1 MIQILEIG
9 LIALVLFFAQQIIY
23 KKIWNRHLS
32 ADVSF
37 TTDHIFEGEK
47 GYLREVIENQ
57 KRLPLAMLKVKF
69 QTSKYLVFDIAKG
82 SRITDQ
88 YYRNDV
94 FHVAGGEKITRTIPF
109 VGGKRGYYTIDG
121 MDLVASDL
129 FLTVEMLQTYPL
141 KRSIYVYP
149 RPFDSRELRLSLQKL
164 NGEILTKQHLL
175 EDPFEYRGIR
185 EYQPYDDMRSINW
198 KATAKTGDFK
208 VNQKNYT
215 ALPSVRIFFNMDDKG
230 VLKKEE
236 CVEAT
241 LQIVAGLCSFF
252 LNQGIQVSCYGNGAD
267 ILTGKP
273 FVMAESAGK
282 GHLEQ
287 IYRLLA
293 RIDTTKPTLD
303 FRTYFQEEFLEH
315 GGKNTIT
322 CIVAPNHYD
331 DFVSL
336 VEQLQDAGKEYRWFY
351 PVWDSV
357 DPKLP
362 EQLQKNIQILHIRN

>member
-9 LIALVLFFAQQIIY
+9 LIAFLLFFAQQTIY
-23 KKIWNRHLS
+23 KKIWNRGLS

-37 TTDHIFEGEK
+37 TTDHLFEGEK
-47 GYLREVIENQ
+47 GCLREVIENR

-69 QTSKYLVFDIAKG
+69 QTSRYLMFDLSKG

-109 VGGKRGYYTIDG
+109 VGGRRGYYTIDG

-129 FLTVEMLQTYPL
+129 FLTIEMLKTYPL

-149 RPFDSRELRLSLQKL
+149 RPFDSRELRLSLQQL

-198 KATAKTGDFK
+198 KATAKTGDLK

-215 ALPSVRIFFNMDDKG
+215 ALPSVRIFFNIEDNG

-236 CVEAT
+236 CVEASF
-241 LQIVAGLCSFF
+241 QIVAGLCSFF

-267 ILTGKP
+267 ILTGEP
-273 FVMAESAGK
+273 FSLGESAGR

-293 RIDTTKPTLD
+293 RIDTTRPALD
-303 FRTYFQEEFLEH
+303 FAEYFQEEFLNQ
-315 GGKNTIT
+315 GSQNTIT

-331 DFVSL
+331 KFVSL
-336 VEQLQDAGKEYRWFY
+336 VEQLQNAGKAYRWFY
-351 PVWDSV
+351 PVWDYN
-357 DPKLP
+357 DPKFP
-362 EQLQKNIQILHIRN
+362 EQLAKNIQILHIRQ